1 MKKVLIITISTL
13 IFFGLNSFTTSNNPF
28 KDLMGIWHLAVYE
41 HGLAAEYIRG
51 RALEQYDDFAWG
63 GGLKFMENGEI
74 IVRQN
79 AGLCGTPPISYANFV
94 GTWESLSDSTLRIN
108 YPSNVLGRRVVEWQ
122 IVELSSDKLKVKV
135 LLDRMIRSSGTTKFK
150 M

>member
-28 KDLMGIWHLAVYE
+28 EDLMGTWHPSVYE
-41 HGLAAEYIRG
+41 DGYPVEYIRG
-51 RALEQYDDFAWG
+51 GTLEEYNYFSGKGAM
-63 GGLKFMENGEI
+63 KFLENGAV
-74 IVRQN
+74 IVRVR
-79 AGLCGTPPISYANFV
+79 AGLCGTGPISHNNFP

-108 YPSNVLGRRVVEWQ
+108 YPSNFLGRRVVEWQ

-135 LLDRMIRSSGTTKFK
+135 LFNRFIESNRNKRF
-150 M
+150 